1 MVVMQGWELRSLRQ
15 AAGLTLRQVARAAG
29 TKESNVAAYERGAKT
44 ANAGTLAR
52 LLAAI
57 KAGAKSPVHVNNLM
71 TVAATASAV
80 REALRDG
87 RPDVEVL
94 RLVRQ
99 MISDSKWVRSED
111 DLATFYARPS
121 TTGDQRWDAM
131 LAGLAEHLNVLHG
144 RRAPAWTTGSG
155 LDHFW
160 FFGTDPAFDALSFTS
175 TPTSLRVRGVVVDG
189 AALES
194 V

>member
-1 MVVMQGWELRSLRQ
+1 MHGWELRSRRR
-15 AAGLTLRQVARAAG
+15 AAGLSLQQVARAAG
-29 TKESNVAAYERGAKT
+29 TAETNVAAYERGAKSPS
-44 ANAGTLAR
+44 AVTLER

-57 KAGAKSPVHVNNLM
+57 DAGAASPVHVNSLM
-71 TVAATASAV
+71 TVPATASAV
-80 REALRDG
+80 RDALREG
-87 RPDVEVL
+87 RPVVDIL

-99 MISDSKWVRSED
+99 MVSDSKWVRD
-111 DLATFYARPS
+111 DGDRAAFYAQPS

-131 LAGLAEHLNVLHG
+131 LAGVTEHLNVGHG
-144 RRAPAWTTGSG
+144 RQGPAWTTRSK

-160 FFGTDPAFDALSFTS
+160 FLGTDPAFDAISFVS
-175 TPTSLRVRGVVVDG
+175 TPTSLRVRGVIIDG